1 MPPKSKKEGKG
12 TKDQAKEMTDDELK
26 QSKPFNKI
34 FKDEVLKNAQDAKE
48 RQTIESAYSDTQT
61 HDDFTFALFDLEWF
75 LVKYEDI
82 FNSAKIAFRAAS
94 AKKEEPPAVK
104 TENKMEEEY
113 NQRRWGNY
121 MEQQQH
127 PPFYPSNYQGQ
138 VYNNQMGQ
146 TAPTRQPSF
155 PGMEGYNYSQDPSHM
170 YMMPGQAQMN
180 PSAMQGQYPVAGQSA
195 YPTITP
201 GYPQQGQPVFPQQ
214 AQGAYPQANQ
224 AAYPQMN
231 AQMMAQPQVAT
242 QASPYMPTNLQSPA
256 HIQQAQAQPQA
267 QPVNIQPQSQPTL
280 QQPPTMQPQP
290 ATPQQPVKTVP
301 EKVEKAAALRE
312 QQYQTTTEFEN
323 NPNSQIGQD
332 LNSVLSLNYNV
343 MFNVFHKNNKK
354 ATDGFYNALYLSVAD
369 YVNNLLDEL
378 RNVCEMDNDA
388 ADLKQY
394 MKVGGS
400 GHEAEN
406 DARSVLVGTEEGG
419 EKKIV
424 KHSQYL
430 VKFSSVQE
438 DQKQIEK
445 IDDKEQKDLEERYTL
460 SKEDEEDKDKP
471 TKKLKKDVT
480 EEDEIIKFLFKTK
493 KEKGQDNENTYKK
506 TLEIN
511 QTLSNLTS
519 RTYSA
524 PKTAHMH
531 DSSAQGAN
539 TGKGRKSTASQKRVT
554 MKHMIYYLE
563 TNPMYKRTPLLHKAY
578 LK

>member
-12 TKDQAKEMTDDELK
+12 SKDQPKEMTDDELK
-26 QSKPFNKI
+26 QSKAFNKI
-34 FKDEVLKNAQDAKE
+34 FKEEVLKNAQDANE
-48 RQTIESAYSDTQT
+48 RSTIEGAYSNTQS
-61 HDDFTFALFDLEWF
+61 HDEFTFFLFDLEWF
-75 LVKYEDI
+75 LIKYEDI
-82 FNSAKIAFRAAS
+82 FNSAKIAFKAAS
-94 AKKEEPPAVK
+94 AKKEEPPVVK
-104 TENKMEEEY
+104 NENKMEEEFSS
-113 NQRRWGNY
+113 QRLWGNY
-121 MEQQQH
+121 TDPQH
-127 PPFYPSNYQGQ
+127 PQFYPNNYQGHA
-138 VYNNQMGQ
+138 YNQMGQ
-146 TAPTRQPSF
+146 NSATRQPSY
-155 PGMEGYNYSQDPSHM
+155 PGIDVYNYSQDPSSHM
-170 YMMPGQAQMN
+170 YRMQGQAPIT
-180 PSAMQGQYPVAGQSA
+180 PSTMTGQYPVAGQSA
-195 YPTITP
+195 YPTATP
-201 GYPQQGQPVFPQQ
+201 GYPQQGQSVFPQQ
-214 AQGAYPQANQ
+214 PQGAYPQATQ
-224 AAYPQMN
+224 AAYPQMTP
-231 AQMMAQPQVAT
+231 QMMAQPQIAT
-242 QASPYMPTNLQSPA
+242 QASPYMATNLQSPA
-256 HIQQAQAQPQA
+256 HIQQVQAQPQA
-267 QPVNIQPQSQPTL
+267 QPVNIQPQPQATH
-280 QQPPTMQPQP
+280 QQPPTLQPQP

-301 EKVEKAAALRE
+301 EKAEKAAALRE

-332 LNSVLSLNYNV
+332 LNSVVPLNYNV

-388 ADLKQY
+388 TDLKQY
-394 MKVGGS
+394 MKIGGS

-419 EKKIV
+419 EKKMT